1 MTITAAPEATPYLRA
16 FESLERDGYDLHPHW
31 LQTLRRDAMYAF
43 TTLGFPTARR
53 GNEEWKYTDV
63 RPIARA
69 GFRLPTLSCHSE
81 SIEESLPSLAARID
95 SLSNPDWHRIV
106 FIDGQFTPKLSN
118 LSDFPDDTTVTNL
131 PHALETHA
139 SLIQAHLARHAHYGR
154 QAFTA
159 LNTAFLHQGAFIHL
173 PPDTLLERPLHL
185 IYLATDAETNTL
197 SQPRTLAV
205 IGSGSKAT
213 IVETYASPDGIPYL
227 TNAVS
232 EIIVEANASLDY
244 YRLQQ
249 HGDEGY
255 HVGTTQAVLGDAA
268 RFSSTTLDLGGDL
281 VRNNLNALMDAPESG
296 CTLNGLYLAGET
308 QKIDNQ
314 VIIDHAKPHT
324 NSRELYKGILGGR
337 ARAAFHGSIIVRKD
351 AQKVDAKQED
361 KNLLLSNKAQVNVKP
376 AFWIYADDVKC
387 GHGAASGQIDENAL
401 FYLRSR
407 GISHQQAHRLLVR
420 GFANEIIDA
429 IPNPTIKS
437 LINNLVESK
446 LPTL

>member
-63 RPIARA
+63 GPIARA
-69 GFRLPTLSCHSE
+69 GFRFPTHLTAPD
-81 SIEESLPSLAARID
+81 LSLADQID
-95 SLSNPDWHRIV
+95 SLGNPEWHRIV

-118 LSDFPDDTTVTNL
+118 LSDLPNGATVTNL
-131 PHALETHA
+131 SRALETH
-139 SLIQAHLARHAHYGR
+139 SPLIQSHLARHAHYSTH
-154 QAFTA
+154 AFTA
-159 LNTAFLHQGAFIHL
+159 LNTAFIHHGSFLHL
-173 PPDTLLERPLHL
+173 LPDTLLERPLHL
-185 IYLATDAETNTL
+185 IYLATANETRTL
-197 SQPRTLAV
+197 TQPRTLAV
-205 IGSGSKAT
+205 IGRGSKAT
-213 IVETYASPDGIPYL
+213 IVETYAGPDGAPYL

-232 EIIVEANASLDY
+232 ELILEANASLDY
-244 YRLQQ
+244 YRIQR
-249 HGDEGY
+249 HGDESY

-268 RFSSTTLDLGGDL
+268 RFCSTTLDLGGNL
-281 VRNNLNALMDAPESG
+281 VRNNLNALMDAPESS
-296 CTLNGLYLAGET
+296 CVLNGLYLAGDT

-387 GHGAASGQIDENAL
+387 GHGAANGQIDENAL

-407 GISHQQAHRLLVR
+407 GIGQQEAHRLLVR

-429 IPNPTIKS
+429 ISSPTIKS
-437 LINNLVESK
+437 HVNNLVDAK
-446 LPTL
+446 LPEL

>member
-43 TTLGFPTARR
+43 TALGFPTARR

-69 GFRLPTLSCHSE
+69 GFRFPTL
-81 SIEESLPSLAARID
+81 LPEVRPNVAAQID
-95 SLSNPDWHRIV
+95 SLGAPDWHRMV
-106 FIDGQFTPKLSN
+106 FIDGQFTPQLSN
-118 LSDFPDDTTVTNL
+118 LSDLPNGATVANL
-131 PHALETHA
+131 SHALQTHA
-139 SLIQAHLARHAHYGR
+139 PRIQNHLARHAHYGSH
-154 QAFTA
+154 AFTA
-159 LNTAFLHQGAFIHL
+159 LNTAFLHHGAFLHL
-173 PPDTLLERPLHL
+173 TPDTLLERPLHL
-185 IYLATDAETNTL
+185 IYLATDAETRTL
-197 SQPRTLAV
+197 TQPRTLAV
-205 IGSGSKAT
+205 IGSGSKAA
-213 IVETYASPDGIPYL
+213 IVETYAGPDDSPYL
-227 TNAVS
+227 SNAVS
-232 EIIVEANASLDY
+232 EIILEPNASLDY
-244 YRLQQ
+244 YRIQQ
-249 HGDEGY
+249 HGDQGY

-281 VRNNLNALMDAPESG
+281 VRNNLNALMDAPESS
-296 CTLNGLYLAGET
+296 CVLNGLYLAGDT

-314 VIIDHAKPHT
+314 VVIDHAKPHT

-437 LINNLVESK
+437 HVNNLVESK